1 MSWATIRS
9 ALVTRLAAVT
19 GIENVHG
26 QIRYLNDSVDD
37 TRFSNLFLDDNEG
50 LHTWQFTRTNRVEV
64 SCPDDSTKATVTHS
78 VRLLGLL
85 MLSDAGTGST
95 NSEDTFQALVDTL
108 AEEFRDGF
116 SDSARTLGGACITYS
131 VPTFTVRHA
140 SYFNHYLAHEAE
152 ATFDVE
158 ELVTVGA

>member
-9 ALVTRLAAVT
+9 ALASRLAAVT
-19 GIENVHG
+19 GVDNVHG

-37 TRFSNLFLDDNEG
+37 TRFSDLFLDANG
-50 LHTWQFTRTNRVEV
+50 KLHTWQFTRTNRVEV
-64 SCPDDSTKATVTHS
+64 SCPDNSSKASVTHS
-78 VRLLGLL
+78 VRLLGLM
-85 MLSDAGTGST
+85 MLEDTGAGNT
-95 NSEDTFQALVDTL
+95 NTEDTFQALVDTL
-108 AEEFRDGF
+108 ADEFRDGF

-131 VPTFTVRHA
+131 VPTFAIRHA